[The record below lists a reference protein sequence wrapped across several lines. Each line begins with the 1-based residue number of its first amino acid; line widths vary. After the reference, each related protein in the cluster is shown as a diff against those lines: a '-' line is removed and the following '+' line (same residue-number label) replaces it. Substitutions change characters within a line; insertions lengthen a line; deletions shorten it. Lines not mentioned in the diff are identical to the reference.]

1 MGGNINNALKQ
12 KDNVNILY
20 MEVQLN
26 FKISP
31 RYRRSL
37 QVIWEAVVARGT
49 SQARVCAEGVY
60 LHLLL
65 SQGYNSVPTCCS
77 CLSPTLLT
85 PLSSKAYRTCILVSH
100 VFGASAA
107 DHLN

>member
-20 MEVQLN
+20 IEVQLN

-49 SQARVCAEGVY
+49 SQAQVCAATEGVY

-65 SQGYNSVPTCCS
+65 SQGYNSVPTS
-77 CLSPTLLT
+77 AP
-85 PLSSKAYRTCILVSH
+85 ASH
-100 VFGASAA
+100 PPS
-107 DHLN
+107 